1 MVIHALEFGGDYISQ
16 DHKNIVNECS
26 LTDMHENLL
35 GYKSELILV
44 YIAYGITCIFFA
56 ASLVEKRKRF
66 WIILPV
72 TLTHNHSNLI
82 P

>member
-44 YIAYGITCIFFA
+44 YIAYGITCIF
-56 ASLVEKRKRF
+56 LWRVLLRKENVF
-66 WIILPV
+66 G
-72 TLTHNHSNLI
+72 
-82 P
+82 